1 MAARGV
7 TPAQTERSG
16 VSRRHDAGSH
26 SVDRIVRVILFFQC
40 GFLKSFSLYAVEI
53 TKLLELVI
61 CEEVTEDMF

>member
-26 SVDRIVRVILFFQC
+26 SVDRIVGLILVYSVFEISRMALC
-40 GFLKSFSLYAVEI
+40 GDPRP
-53 TKLLELVI
+53 LEP
-61 CEEVTEDMF
+61 